1 MKFTS
6 QKKVRLAPLQ
16 KKHKQQQQQIQE
28 RKAEAQQI
36 KALKMKVLRN
46 WSWAELKL
54 MQWYNPRIVEESDW
68 RRRELEMEESIF
80 GLVGIRQFS

>member
-1 MKFTS
+1 MK
-6 QKKVRLAPLQ
+6 
-16 KKHKQQQQQIQE
+16 
-28 RKAEAQQI
+28 
-36 KALKMKVLRN
+36 MLRS
-46 WSWAELKL
+46 WSSAELKL

>member
-16 KKHKQQQQQIQE
+16 KKHKQQQQIQE

-46 WSWAELKL
+46 
-54 MQWYNPRIVEESDW
+54 
-68 RRRELEMEESIF
+68 
-80 GLVGIRQFS
+80 

>member
-16 KKHKQQQQQIQE
+16 KKHKQQQQQQIQE

-46 WSWAELKL
+46 
-54 MQWYNPRIVEESDW
+54 
-68 RRRELEMEESIF
+68 
-80 GLVGIRQFS
+80 

>member
-16 KKHKQQQQQIQE
+16 KKHKQQQQIQE

-46 WSWAELKL
+46 WSSAELKL
-54 MQWYNPRIVEESDW
+54 MQRYNPRIVEESDW

>member
-46 WSWAELKL
+46 
-54 MQWYNPRIVEESDW
+54 
-68 RRRELEMEESIF
+68 
-80 GLVGIRQFS
+80 